1 MLSNLF
7 IEAIMRPF
15 GEFVLI
21 MLSLQQRHLNW
32 MHTAEMFKQRE
43 IHWGKEEASHQQEQV
58 VHVITTIVGTRKQH
72 GKKEQVL

>member
-1 MLSNLF
+1 
-7 IEAIMRPF
+7 
-15 GEFVLI
+15 
-21 MLSLQQRHLNW
+21 